1 MYAKEGKIF
10 YSTILFSVTWTASLR
25 RASMSSS
32 LESPAA
38 SIVAFRSSLSH
49 LKVQTEAQHHSEN
62 LRFLGNIR
70 STTHDP
76 RTLKR
81 LKKSSPSFSKPAPT
95 TSLSWTSLQRLCSE
109 IPGGYSW
116 RQPRRKEGTK
126 LGLCTTLE
134 PSSSVNCLADK
145 PRRRVVAVIYHLLM
159 FGCQVTQRPFPQ
171 L

>member
-49 LKVQTEAQHHSEN
+49 LKVQTEAQHHSEK
-62 LRFLGNIR
+62 LRFFLGNIR

-81 LKKSSPSFSKPAPT
+81 LKSLHPASPS
-95 TSLSWTSLQRLCSE
+95 QRL
-109 IPGGYSW
+109 
-116 RQPRRKEGTK
+116 T
-126 LGLCTTLE
+126 
-134 PSSSVNCLADK
+134 
-145 PRRRVVAVIYHLLM
+145 HL
-159 FGCQVTQRPFPQ
+159 
-171 L
+171 